1 MKQQIDMG
9 IKRTDDAQIKSAIR
23 GKSFFDI
30 LPALKSEESF
40 LIH

>member
-1 MKQQIDMG
+1 VFHP
-9 IKRTDDAQIKSAIR
+9 DAVTLENLLRDPIESEEEIAD
-23 GKSFFDI
+23 DI